1 MINEHLTM
9 LSLEQGRSEMPA
21 QPKKKAAKPKKAVA
35 PKKATKPKASAKK
48 GPALECAVCG
58 YRVIVD
64 QACGCVE
71 EHTLICCGKPMGK
84 KKA

>member
-1 MINEHLTM
+1 
-9 LSLEQGRSEMPA
+9 MPA
-21 QPKKKAAKPKKAVA
+21 QAKKKVAKPKKAVA
-35 PKKATKPKASAKK
+35 SKVAPKKVTKPKASKKK
-48 GPALECAVCG
+48 GPALECGICG

-71 EHTLICCGKPMGK
+71 EHTLICCGEPMGK

>member
-1 MINEHLTM
+1 
-9 LSLEQGRSEMPA
+9 MPA
-21 QPKKKAAKPKKAVA
+21 QAKKKVAKPKPKAKKTVK
-35 PKKATKPKASAKK
+35 PKKVTKPKATTKK
-48 GPALECAVCG
+48 GPALECEVCG

-71 EHTLICCGKPMGK
+71 EHTLICCGEPMSK

>member
-1 MINEHLTM
+1 M
-9 LSLEQGRSEMPA
+9 LSHEKGRSDMPA

-35 PKKATKPKASAKK
+35 PKKAVKPKASAKK
-48 GPALECAVCG
+48 SPALECGICG

-71 EHTLICCGKPMGK
+71 EHTLICCGEPMAK
-84 KKA
+84 KKT